1 MGREPKHRPSTVPT
15 KDRYGAKPDPST
27 LTGDRPRLL
36 TLHEV
41 AGYLQVHPKTVQRWI
56 AHAGLPCVRIGKSI
70 RFDPT
75 DVLRWVSA
83 KKEG

>member
-1 MGREPKHRPSTVPT
+1 MRRELKNRVFAANAA
-15 KDRYGAKPDPST
+15 DRHVAKADPST

-36 TLHEV
+36 TLQEV
-41 AGYLQVHPKTVQRWI
+41 ADYVQVHPKTVLRWI
-56 AHAGLPCVRIGKSI
+56 AHAGLPCVRIGKSL
-70 RFDPT
+70 RFDAT